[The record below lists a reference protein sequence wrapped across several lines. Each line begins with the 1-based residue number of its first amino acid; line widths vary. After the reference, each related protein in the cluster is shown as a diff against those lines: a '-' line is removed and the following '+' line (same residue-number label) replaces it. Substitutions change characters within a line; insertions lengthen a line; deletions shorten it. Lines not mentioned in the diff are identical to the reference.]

1 MLEEERGGGGGGG
14 DGAGMSEEKPKVK
27 KEKKRK
33 KRRRSSSSGN
43 GDDYFYCSKGLRKF
57 QHAALEYRYTPVE
70 CLHKYYI
77 QCWGSGSGSTG
88 SACFWAFRIPDL
100 LVKRSGFGSFPFLI
114 KCAERT
120 EIMLV

>member
-43 GDDYFYCSKGLRKF
+43 VDDYFFWFKRVKKISKCRFGIPVHTGGMSPPVLLALSSVGDLDRD
-57 QHAALEYRYTPVE
+57 QHVFGPT
-70 CLHKYYI
+70 
-77 QCWGSGSGSTG
+77 GSGYVSQRYGS
-88 SACFWAFRIPDL
+88 
-100 LVKRSGFGSFPFLI
+100 
-114 KCAERT
+114 
-120 EIMLV
+120 

>member
-43 GDDYFYCSKGLRKF
+43 GDDQFCCSISFRKF
-57 QHAALEYRYTPVE
+57 QHTALEYRYTPVE
-70 CLHKYYI
+70 CLHQFYK
-77 QCWGSGSGSTG
+77 QCWGSVFGPPGSGYVSQRYG
-88 SACFWAFRIPDL
+88 S
-100 LVKRSGFGSFPFLI
+100 GSFPFLI
-114 KCAERT
+114 KGVERT
-120 EIMLV
+120 EIMLAK

>member
-43 GDDYFYCSKGLRKF
+43 GDGHFYCSTGLRKF
-57 QHAALEYRYTPVE
+57 QHASLEYRYTPVRWNVSTSIIYNVGDLDPDPQDPRVFGLPDPGFVSQE
-70 CLHKYYI
+70 VWIRILPFSHKV
-77 QCWGSGSGSTG
+77 C
-88 SACFWAFRIPDL
+88 
-100 LVKRSGFGSFPFLI
+100 
-114 KCAERT
+114 
-120 EIMLV
+120 